1 MATKET
7 SLAKTE
13 DFKAKAIEYLTAMG
27 KMNSLTEQQK
37 NIFIE
42 IAVSCG
48 LNPFKREIYPIGYGN
63 NFNVITGYEV
73 YQKRAERT
81 GLFDGYETEWEE
93 DANGNIKTCTCIVY
107 RKDRSHPT
115 KQKVYFAEYNL
126 GNSIWKSK
134 PHTMI
139 EKVAIAQ
146 AFRKAFP
153 DELGGMPYTAEELD
167 KIKEGTVEVVET
179 IIEQPKQQTKVEEQ
193 PKAIAPKLQELE
205 EAKKK
210 YIKFSKSGIFTKE
223 EMSHFKECWGNSWE
237 ECIAEMEEAYSMKT
251 QHEQEP
257 QPEPE
262 PQTEP
267 EQKQGDDNDP
277 F

>member
-7 SLAKTE
+7 SLAKSE
-13 DFKAKAIEYLTAMG
+13 DYKAKAIEYLTAMG

-73 YQKRAERT
+73 YQKRADRT

-167 KIKEGTVEVVET
+167 KIKEGSAEVVET
-179 IIEQPKQQTKVEEQ
+179 IIEQPKQQPKVEEQ
-193 PKAIAPKLQELE
+193 PKAIAPNVKDNEIAKIQKEMVELKQSGLFTE
-205 EAKKK
+205 EEMAHYRDVYKKK
-210 YIKFSKSGIFTKE
+210 SPQEAVEEMKAAFQLKTEGFKE
-223 EMSHFKECWGNSWE
+223 EKSEG
-237 ECIAEMEEAYSMKT
+237 A
-251 QHEQEP
+251 
-257 QPEPE
+257 
-262 PQTEP
+262 
-267 EQKQGDDNDP
+267 P